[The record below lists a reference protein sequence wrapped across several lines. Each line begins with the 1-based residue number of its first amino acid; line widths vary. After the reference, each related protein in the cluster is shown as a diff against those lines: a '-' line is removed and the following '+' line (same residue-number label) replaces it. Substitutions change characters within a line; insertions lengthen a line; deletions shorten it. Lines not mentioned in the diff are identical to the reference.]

1 MSLRERGAFL
11 TVVLVVVSLTALVG
25 CGRQG
30 QFELPDRF
38 GFGSD
43 YTQFGRD

>member
-1 MSLRERGAFL
+1 MSLGEQRAFL
-11 TVVLVVVSLTALVG
+11 SVVVIVVGLAALVG

-38 GFGSD
+38 GFGGD

>member
-1 MSLRERGAFL
+1 MSLGERRAFL
-11 TVVLVVVSLTALVG
+11 TVVLIVVGLTALVG
-25 CGRQG
+25 CGRRG
-30 QFELPDRF
+30 QFELPDRI

>member
-1 MSLRERGAFL
+1 MSLGERRAFL
-11 TVVLVVVSLTALVG
+11 TVVLIVVGLSALAG
-25 CGRQG
+25 CGRG
-30 QFELPDRF
+30 QFELPDRI

>member
-1 MSLRERGAFL
+1 MSLGERRAFL
-11 TVVLVVVSLTALVG
+11 TVVLVG

-38 GFGSD
+38 GFGSE